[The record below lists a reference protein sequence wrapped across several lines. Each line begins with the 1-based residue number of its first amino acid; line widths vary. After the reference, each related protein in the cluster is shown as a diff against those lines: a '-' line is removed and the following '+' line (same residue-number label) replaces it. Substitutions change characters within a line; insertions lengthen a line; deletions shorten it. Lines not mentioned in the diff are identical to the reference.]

1 MSKIKSLQYL
11 LLDSLSKRDAG
22 LSKKLSKTLSVS
34 ENNSYYIINWQDDR
48 NLKKLEIEKFKFNFY
63 QRNDLENNKKDL
75 KNILKTNNEN
85 AEYIVDQILK
95 NKKKINN
102 PLNFKAKYLSH
113 IFIIIISL
121 SIAINF
127 TDISNKFVPIL
138 LIFSFVFELLD
149 KRKISFYLS
158 LLMLSFF
165 SPNEFIFFFSLF
177 LVIFNLLE
185 PIFFLKKT
193 KIIMLLIIILINFNF
208 LSFSSINFDINFILI
223 NILILLNLLFNFI
236 RYNSNYNWIY
246 CIPAFS
252 YGFFYNEEIILS
264 YFWIFICFFI
274 HYLFNYLDKIFFLK
288 IKTSP
293 ILE

>member
-11 LLDSLSKRDAG
+11 LLDSLSKRDRG

-63 QRNDLENNKKDL
+63 QRNDLESNKKDL

-95 NKKKINN
+95 SKKKINN
-102 PLNFKAKYLSH
+102 SLNFIAKYISH

-127 TDISNKFVPIL
+127 TNISNKFVPIL

-149 KRKISFYLS
+149 KRKITFYLS
-158 LLMLSFF
+158 LLVLSFF

-177 LVIFNLLE
+177 LVIFNSLE

-193 KIIMLLIIILINFNF
+193 KIIMLLIIISINFNF

-252 YGFFYNEEIILS
+252 YGFFYNEVLILS

>member
-11 LLDSLSKRDAG
+11 LLDSLSKRDRG

-48 NLKKLEIEKFKFNFY
+48 NLKKLEIEKFKFKFY

-95 NKKKINN
+95 SKKKINN
-102 PLNFKAKYLSH
+102 SLNFIAKYISH
-113 IFIIIISL
+113 IFIIIIFL

-127 TDISNKFVPIL
+127 TNISNKFVPIL
-138 LIFSFVFELLD
+138 LIFFFVFELLD
-149 KRKISFYLS
+149 KRKITFYLS

-193 KIIMLLIIILINFNF
+193 KIIMLLIIISINFNF

>member
-11 LLDSLSKRDAG
+11 LLDSLSKRDKS
-22 LSKKLSKTLSVS
+22 LSKKLSKTLNVS
-34 ENNSYYIINWQDDR
+34 ENNNYYIINWQDDK
-48 NLKKLEIEKFKFNFY
+48 NLKQLEIEKFKFSFY
-63 QRNDLENNKKDL
+63 QRNDIENNRKDF

-85 AEYIVDQILK
+85 AEYIVDEILK
-95 NKKKINN
+95 SKKKINN
-102 PLNFKAKYLSH
+102 SLNFIAKYITH

-121 SIAINF
+121 SVFINF
-127 TDISNKFVPIL
+127 TDISNKLVPIL

-149 KRKISFYLS
+149 KRKITFYLS

-177 LVIFNLLE
+177 LILFNSLE

-193 KIIMLLIIILINFNF
+193 KIITLLIVISINFNF
-208 LSFSSINFDINFILI
+208 LSFSSINFDVNFVLV

>member
-11 LLDSLSKRDAG
+11 LLDSLSKRDRG

-48 NLKKLEIEKFKFNFY
+48 NLKKLEIEKFKFKFY

-85 AEYIVDQILK
+85 AEYIIDQILK
-95 NKKKINN
+95 SKKKINN
-102 PLNFKAKYLSH
+102 SLNFIAKYISH
-113 IFIIIISL
+113 IFIIIIFL

-127 TDISNKFVPIL
+127 TNISNKFVPIL

-149 KRKISFYLS
+149 KRKITFYLS

-193 KIIMLLIIILINFNF
+193 KIIMLLIIISINFNF

>member
-11 LLDSLSKRDAG
+11 LLDSLNKRDKS
-22 LSKKLSKTLSVS
+22 LSKNLSKTLKVN
-34 ENNSYYIINWQDDR
+34 ENNSYYIINWLDDG
-48 NLKKLEIEKFKFNFY
+48 NLKQLEIEKFKFNFY
-63 QRNDLENNKKDL
+63 QRNDIENNKKDL
-75 KNILKTNNEN
+75 KDTLKTNNEN
-85 AEYIVDQILK
+85 AEYIVDKILK
-95 NKKKINN
+95 GRKKINN
-102 PLNFKAKYLSH
+102 SLNFIPKYISH
-113 IFIIIISL
+113 IFIILISL

-127 TDISNKFVPIL
+127 TNISNKFVPIL

-149 KRKISFYLS
+149 KRKITFYLS
-158 LLMLSFF
+158 LLLLSFF

-177 LVIFNLLE
+177 LILFNLLE

-208 LSFSSINFDINFILI
+208 LSFSSINFYINFLLI

-236 RYNSNYNWIY
+236 RYNSNFNWIY
-246 CIPAFS
+246 CIPTFS
-252 YGFFYNEEIILS
+252 YGFFYNEELILS
-264 YFWIFICFFI
+264 YLWIFICFLI
-274 HYLFNYLDKIFFLK
+274 HFLFNYLDKAFFLK

>member
-1 MSKIKSLQYL
+1 MSKIKSLQFL
-11 LLDSLSKRDAG
+11 LLDSLSKRDRD

-95 NKKKINN
+95 SKKKINN
-102 PLNFKAKYLSH
+102 SLNFIAKYISH

-127 TDISNKFVPIL
+127 TNISNKFVPIL

-149 KRKISFYLS
+149 KRKITFYLS

>member
-11 LLDSLSKRDAG
+11 LLDSLSKRDRG

>member
-1 MSKIKSLQYL
+1 
-11 LLDSLSKRDAG
+11 
-22 LSKKLSKTLSVS
+22 
-34 ENNSYYIINWQDDR
+34 
-48 NLKKLEIEKFKFNFY
+48 
-63 QRNDLENNKKDL
+63 
-75 KNILKTNNEN
+75 
-85 AEYIVDQILK
+85 
-95 NKKKINN
+95 
-102 PLNFKAKYLSH
+102 
-113 IFIIIISL
+113 
-121 SIAINF
+121 
-127 TDISNKFVPIL
+127 
-138 LIFSFVFELLD
+138 
-149 KRKISFYLS
+149 
-158 LLMLSFF
+158 MLSFF

-193 KIIMLLIIILINFNF
+193 KIIMLLIIISINFNF

>member
-11 LLDSLSKRDAG
+11 LLDSLSKRDRG

-48 NLKKLEIEKFKFNFY
+48 NLKKLEIEKFKFKFY

-95 NKKKINN
+95 SKKKINN
-102 PLNFKAKYLSH
+102 SLNFIAKYISH
-113 IFIIIISL
+113 IFIIIIFL

-127 TDISNKFVPIL
+127 TNISNKFVPIL
-138 LIFSFVFELLD
+138 LIFFFVFELLD
-149 KRKISFYLS
+149 KRKITFYLS

-193 KIIMLLIIILINFNF
+193 KIIMLLIIISINFNF

-223 NILILLNLLFNFI
+223 NVFILLNLLFNFI

>member
-11 LLDSLSKRDAG
+11 LLDSLSKRDKS
-22 LSKKLSKTLSVS
+22 LSKKLSKTLNVS
-34 ENNSYYIINWQDDR
+34 ENNNYYIINWQDDK
-48 NLKKLEIEKFKFNFY
+48 NLKQLEIEKFKFSFY
-63 QRNDLENNKKDL
+63 QRNDIENNRKDF

-85 AEYIVDQILK
+85 AEYIVDEILK
-95 NKKKINN
+95 SKKKINN
-102 PLNFKAKYLSH
+102 SLNFIAKYITH

-121 SIAINF
+121 SVFINF
-127 TDISNKFVPIL
+127 TDISNKLVPIL

-149 KRKISFYLS
+149 KRKITFYLS

-177 LVIFNLLE
+177 LILFNSLE

-193 KIIMLLIIILINFNF
+193 KIITLLIVISINFNF
-208 LSFSSINFDINFILI
+208 LSFSSINFDVNFVLV

-246 CIPAFS
+246 CIPAFG
-252 YGFFYNEEIILS
+252 YGFFYNEEFILS
-264 YFWIFICFFI
+264 YLWIFICFFI

>member
-11 LLDSLSKRDAG
+11 LLDSLNKRD
-22 LSKKLSKTLSVS
+22 KKLSKNLSKTLKVS
-34 ENNSYYIINWQDDR
+34 ENNIYYIINWLDDG
-48 NLKKLEIEKFKFNFY
+48 NLKQLEIEKFKFNFY
-63 QRNDLENNKKDL
+63 QRNDIEKNKKDL
-75 KNILKTNNEN
+75 KDTLKTNNEN
-85 AEYIVDQILK
+85 AEYIVDKILK
-95 NKKKINN
+95 GKKKINN
-102 PLNFKAKYLSH
+102 SLNFIPKYISH
-113 IFIIIISL
+113 IFIILIFL

-127 TDISNKFVPIL
+127 TNISNKFVPIL

-149 KRKISFYLS
+149 KRKIMFYLS
-158 LLMLSFF
+158 LLLLSFF

-177 LVIFNLLE
+177 LILFNLLE
-185 PIFFLKKT
+185 PIFFFKKT

-236 RYNSNYNWIY
+236 RYNSNFNWIY
-246 CIPAFS
+246 CIPTFS
-252 YGFFYNEEIILS
+252 YGFFYNEELILS
-264 YFWIFICFFI
+264 YLWVFICFLI
-274 HYLFNYLDKIFFLK
+274 HFLFNYLDKTFFLK

>member
-11 LLDSLSKRDAG
+11 LLDSLSKRDRG

-63 QRNDLENNKKDL
+63 QRNDLENNKKNL

-121 SIAINF
+121 SITINF

-149 KRKISFYLS
+149 KRKITFYLS

>member
-11 LLDSLSKRDAG
+11 LLDSLSKRDKS
-22 LSKKLSKTLSVS
+22 LSKKLSKTLNVS
-34 ENNSYYIINWQDDR
+34 ENNNYYIINWQDDK
-48 NLKKLEIEKFKFNFY
+48 NLKQLEIEKFKFSFY
-63 QRNDLENNKKDL
+63 QRNDIENNRKDF

-85 AEYIVDQILK
+85 AEYIVDEILK
-95 NKKKINN
+95 SKKKINN
-102 PLNFKAKYLSH
+102 SLNFIAKYISH
-113 IFIIIISL
+113 IFIIIIFL

-127 TDISNKFVPIL
+127 TNISNKFVPIL

-149 KRKISFYLS
+149 KRKITFYLS

-193 KIIMLLIIILINFNF
+193 KIIMLLIIISINFNF

>member
-11 LLDSLSKRDAG
+11 LLDSLSKRDKS
-22 LSKKLSKTLSVS
+22 LSKKLSKTLNVS
-34 ENNSYYIINWQDDR
+34 ENNNYYIINWQDDK
-48 NLKKLEIEKFKFNFY
+48 NLKQLEIEKFKFSFY
-63 QRNDLENNKKDL
+63 QRNDIENNRKDL

-85 AEYIVDQILK
+85 AEYIVDEILK
-95 NKKKINN
+95 SKKKINN
-102 PLNFKAKYLSH
+102 SLNFIAKYITH

-121 SIAINF
+121 SVIINF
-127 TDISNKFVPIL
+127 TDISNKLVPIL

-149 KRKISFYLS
+149 KRKITFYLS

-177 LVIFNLLE
+177 LILFNSLE

-193 KIIMLLIIILINFNF
+193 KIITLLIVISINFNF
-208 LSFSSINFDINFILI
+208 LSFSSINFDVNFVLV

-246 CIPAFS
+246 CIPAFG
-252 YGFFYNEEIILS
+252 YGFFYNEEFILS
-264 YFWIFICFFI
+264 YLWIFICFFI

>member
-63 QRNDLENNKKDL
+63 QRNDLENNKKNL

-121 SIAINF
+121 SITINF

-149 KRKISFYLS
+149 KRKITFYLS

>member
-11 LLDSLSKRDAG
+11 LLDSLSKRDRG

-48 NLKKLEIEKFKFNFY
+48 NLKKLEIEKFKFKFY

-95 NKKKINN
+95 SKKKINN
-102 PLNFKAKYLSH
+102 SLNFIAKYISH
-113 IFIIIISL
+113 IFIIIIFL

-127 TDISNKFVPIL
+127 TNISNKFVPIL
-138 LIFSFVFELLD
+138 LIFFFVFELLD
-149 KRKISFYLS
+149 KRKITFYLS

-193 KIIMLLIIILINFNF
+193 KIY
-208 LSFSSINFDINFILI
+208 FDFVKFVI
-223 NILILLNLLFNFI
+223 
-236 RYNSNYNWIY
+236 
-246 CIPAFS
+246 
-252 YGFFYNEEIILS
+252 
-264 YFWIFICFFI
+264 
-274 HYLFNYLDKIFFLK
+274 
-288 IKTSP
+288 
-293 ILE
+293 

>member
-11 LLDSLSKRDAG
+11 LLDSLSKRDRG
-22 LSKKLSKTLSVS
+22 LSKKLSKTLCVS

-63 QRNDLENNKKDL
+63 QRNDLENNKKNL

-208 LSFSSINFDINFILI
+208 LSFSSINFDLNFILI

-288 IKTSP
+288 INTSP

>member
-11 LLDSLSKRDAG
+11 LLDSLSKRDKS
-22 LSKKLSKTLSVS
+22 LSKKLSKTLNVS
-34 ENNSYYIINWQDDR
+34 ENNNYYIINWQDDK
-48 NLKKLEIEKFKFNFY
+48 NLKQLEIEKFKFSFY
-63 QRNDLENNKKDL
+63 QRNDIENNRKDF

-85 AEYIVDQILK
+85 AEYIVDEILK
-95 NKKKINN
+95 SKKKINN
-102 PLNFKAKYLSH
+102 SLNFIAKYITH

-121 SIAINF
+121 SVFINF
-127 TDISNKFVPIL
+127 TDISNKLVPIL

-149 KRKISFYLS
+149 KRKITFYLS

-193 KIIMLLIIILINFNF
+193 KIIMLLIIISINFNF

>member
-11 LLDSLSKRDAG
+11 LLDSLSKRDRG
-22 LSKKLSKTLSVS
+22 LSKKLSKTLCVS

-63 QRNDLENNKKDL
+63 QRNDLENNKKNL

-208 LSFSSINFDINFILI
+208 LSFSSINFDLNFILI

-246 CIPAFS
+246 CIPTFS

>member
-34 ENNSYYIINWQDDR
+34 ENNSYYIINWQDGR

>member
-11 LLDSLSKRDAG
+11 LLDSLSKRDRG
-22 LSKKLSKTLSVS
+22 LSKKLSKTLCVS

-63 QRNDLENNKKDL
+63 QRNDLENNKKNL

-121 SIAINF
+121 SITINF

-208 LSFSSINFDINFILI
+208 LSFSSINFDLNFILI

>member
-11 LLDSLSKRDAG
+11 LLDSLSKRDKS
-22 LSKKLSKTLSVS
+22 LSKKLSKTLNVS
-34 ENNSYYIINWQDDR
+34 ENNNYYIINWQDDKK
-48 NLKKLEIEKFKFNFY
+48 LKQLEIEKFKFSFY
-63 QRNDLENNKKDL
+63 QRNDIENNRDL

-85 AEYIVDQILK
+85 AEYIVDEILK
-95 NKKKINN
+95 SKKKINN
-102 PLNFKAKYLSH
+102 SLNFIAKYITH

-121 SIAINF
+121 SVVINF
-127 TDISNKFVPIL
+127 TDISNKLVPIL

-149 KRKISFYLS
+149 KRKITFYLS

-177 LVIFNLLE
+177 LILFNSLE

-193 KIIMLLIIILINFNF
+193 KIITLLIVISINFNF
-208 LSFSSINFDINFILI
+208 LSFSSINFDVNFVLV

-246 CIPAFS
+246 CIPAFG
-252 YGFFYNEEIILS
+252 YGFFYNEEFILS
-264 YFWIFICFFI
+264 YLWIFICFFI

>member
-63 QRNDLENNKKDL
+63 QRNDLENNKKNL

-121 SIAINF
+121 SITINF

>member
-63 QRNDLENNKKDL
+63 QRNDLENNKKNL

>member
-11 LLDSLSKRDAG
+11 LLDSLSKRDRG

-48 NLKKLEIEKFKFNFY
+48 NLKKLEIEKFKFKFY

-85 AEYIVDQILK
+85 AEYIIDQILK
-95 NKKKINN
+95 SKKKINN
-102 PLNFKAKYLSH
+102 SLNFIAKYISH
-113 IFIIIISL
+113 IFIIIIFL

-127 TDISNKFVPIL
+127 TNISNKFVPIL

-193 KIIMLLIIILINFNF
+193 KIIMLLIIISINFNF